1 MYSKQGDCFQ
11 QPNACWFKLKSY
23 RVILHVFLLSTIGSV
38 TVAATTGNQDPCPQ
52 LIPDTLKQLGPD
64 ALLGAIKQEM
74 GNDNLLLECYIK
86 RYQDLYFSSDTNKYN
101 YFNTRLS
108 IYLYTGRYEEARSF
122 LKAFKSFAEGAKSRA
137 YLGRYWF
144 AEANYHL
151 MANQLDSAEITYR
164 KAATLFE
171 EEGDT
176 RRLYLV
182 YGNLST
188 VYLNGKKYD
197 AAYQYLQLSQKLIQ
211 AHEGLISEEK
221 KAIVLNNIGVTY
233 LRRGLYEQGDSIF
246 QEAGK
251 LALSVD
257 ADYPFLLSLL
267 NRMEVAAKKG
277 QWEETISL
285 KAEADAYIFKY
296 KSVYSWYAAP
306 IVKAYMGLNNY
317 ARAKDM
323 IDSLGYQEQQQGLP
337 HSITYYTLQAR
348 YHLELEDGGAV
359 LSFAEQALDRSDLT
373 LDDRIDLF
381 RYKIKAHLLLKEP
394 TQAQVEMKTLEGLY
408 ERLQKEKQKRRQ
420 EEMAAIYELESHKAA
435 RERAEKF
442 AKAMRERATLLERNR
457 IYLATALLS
466 AIGGLI
472 VLFFLFR
479 SNRKRA
485 LQAKIQ
491 AEDALKH
498 NEQLDKQLRA
508 QRQNALQSGIGA
520 AQLKNN
526 ALEAIERYE
535 SNLPL
540 LKRKLSILIHD
551 YSEKSDFV
559 ELFLLSYPDF
569 FRALSELAPDLTK
582 TQLRYAILIALG
594 ASTVEIASTQ
604 GVSEKAVNMARYRLK
619 TKLGL
624 DTDANLERRLR
635 QLLLQ

>member
-64 ALLGAIKQEM
+64 ALLDAIKQEM

-221 KAIVLNNIGVTY
+221 EAIVLNNIGVTY

-594 ASTVEIASTQ
+594 VSTVEIASTQ
-604 GVSEKAVNMARYRLK
+604 GVSEKAVSMARYRLK
-619 TKLGL
+619 TKLGF

>member
-1 MYSKQGDCFQ
+1 MYSKQEGCFQ
-11 QPNACWFKLKSY
+11 QRNACWFRLKSFK
-23 RVILHVFLLSTIGSV
+23 VILHVFLLSTIGSV
-38 TVAATTGNQDPCPQ
+38 TVAATTGNQDPCQ
-52 LIPDTLKQLGPD
+52 HLIPDTIKQLGAD
-64 ALLGAIKQEM
+64 ALLGAIKEET
-74 GNDNLLLECYIK
+74 GADNPLLECYIK
-86 RYQDLYFSSDTNKYN
+86 RYQDLYFSSDINKYN

-108 IYLYTGRYEEARSF
+108 MYLYDGRYQEARSF
-122 LKAFKSFAEGAKSRA
+122 LKEFKAFAEGAKSGE

-144 AEANYHL
+144 AQANYHL
-151 MANQLDSAEITYR
+151 MTNQLDSAEVTYR
-164 KAATLFE
+164 TAAALFE
-171 EEGDT
+171 EAGDV

-188 VYLNGKKYD
+188 VYLNSKKYD
-197 AAYQYLQLSQKLIQ
+197 AAYQYLQLSQNLSQ
-211 AHEGLISEEK
+211 QYEGLVSEEK
-221 KAIVLNNIGVTY
+221 GAIVLNNIGVTY
-233 LRRGLYEQGDSIF
+233 LRRGLYEQADSVF

-251 LALSVD
+251 LALTVD
-257 ADYPFLLSLL
+257 ADYPVLLSLL
-267 NRMEVAAKKG
+267 NRMEVATKRE

-285 KAEADAYIFKY
+285 KEEADAYIFKY

-306 IVKAYMGLNNY
+306 LVKAYLGLSNF

-323 IDSLGYQEQQQGLP
+323 IDSLNDQEQQQGLP

-348 YHLELEDGGAV
+348 YHLELADGGAV
-359 LSFAEQALDRSDLT
+359 LSFVNQALGRSDLT
-373 LDDRIDLF
+373 LDDRIDLV
-381 RYKIKAHLLLKEP
+381 RYKIKAHLLLEESA
-394 TQAQVEMKTLEGLY
+394 QAQVEIATLEALY
-408 ERLQKEKQKRRQ
+408 GRLQKEKQKRRQ

-472 VLFFLFR
+472 VLFFLLR

-604 GVSEKAVNMARYRLK
+604 GVSEKAVSMARYRLK
-619 TKLGL
+619 TKLGF